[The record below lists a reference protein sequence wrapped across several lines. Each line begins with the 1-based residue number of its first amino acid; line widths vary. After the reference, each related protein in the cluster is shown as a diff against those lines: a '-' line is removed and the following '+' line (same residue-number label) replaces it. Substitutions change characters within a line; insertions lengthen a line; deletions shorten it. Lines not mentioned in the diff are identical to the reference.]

1 MQQKDESISRPVLRN
16 HILQPEAGMKARS
29 SRHGNPSPLFKQE
42 IQAYALHPYI
52 LSGMQMTASPPET
65 RSNSGFATLLASL
78 ASSSNVSTTGWD
90 NTALAEDVATLSYE
104 KALKTH
110 TRRSGYPEQRLTDF
124 EESGGNSFQGLGQ
137 EPRPATQETAEL
149 NPKLPVNVSRPSD
162 ERAHRKSASVTI
174 RLGELENEQLHARAA
189 EAGLSVSAYL
199 RSCIFEVEEL
209 RSQVKQTLAD
219 MRKSNPRD
227 QDSSLR
233 TVPHPSRG
241 WRERILPR
249 WSRHREVDTV

>member
-1 MQQKDESISRPVLRN
+1 
-16 HILQPEAGMKARS
+16 
-29 SRHGNPSPLFKQE
+29 
-42 IQAYALHPYI
+42 
-52 LSGMQMTASPPET
+52 MTASPPET
-65 RSNSGFATLLASL
+65 RSNSSFATLLASL
-78 ASSSNVSTTGWD
+78 ASSPNASSPGWD
-90 NTALAEDVATLSYE
+90 DAALAEDVATLSYE

-110 TRRSGYPEQRLTDF
+110 SRRSGYPVQRLTDP
-124 EESGGNSFQGLGQ
+124 ENSTGNSIQGLEQ
-137 EPRPATQETAEL
+137 EPRPSTNETAAQSQLLPL
-149 NPKLPVNVSRPSD
+149 NSSRRSD

-219 MRKSNPRD
+219 MRRSTAQN

-241 WRERILPR
+241 WRERILPG
-249 WSRHREVDTV
+249 WTRHRGAAAD

>member
-1 MQQKDESISRPVLRN
+1 MRT
-16 HILQPEAGMKARS
+16 RS
-29 SRHGNPSPLFKQE
+29 SRLGNSASLIRQE
-42 IQAYALHPYI
+42 IQAPLLHPCI
-52 LSGMQMTASPPET
+52 LGGMQMTASPPET
-65 RSNSGFATLLASL
+65 RSNSSFATLLASL
-78 ASSSNVSTTGWD
+78 ASSSNASTPGWGD
-90 NTALAEDVATLSYE
+90 AALAEDVATLSYE

-110 TRRSGYPEQRLTDF
+110 TRRSGHPGQRLPDP
-124 EESGGNSFQGLGQ
+124 ESSTGNSFQGLEP
-137 EPRPATQETAEL
+137 EPRPSINETATQNLT
-149 NPKLPVNVSRPSD
+149 LPVNSSRQSD

-219 MRKSNPRD
+219 MRKSTSHD

-233 TVPHPSRG
+233 TVPHSSRG

-249 WSRHREVDTV
+249 WTRHREAGSD